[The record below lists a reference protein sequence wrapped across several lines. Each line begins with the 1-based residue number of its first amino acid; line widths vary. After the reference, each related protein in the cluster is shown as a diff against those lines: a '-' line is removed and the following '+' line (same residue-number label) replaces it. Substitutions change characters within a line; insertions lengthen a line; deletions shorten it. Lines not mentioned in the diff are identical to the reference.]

1 MDNTGDNKIIGDDY
15 VVFLDKKIGSGSFSN
30 VYLGIY
36 NNKDVAVK
44 IITSRSMN
52 SRLEKQLN
60 RELKII
66 NILTQYPH
74 VNILEYYK
82 TDTIDNYTIIIM
94 EYCKEGELKQLIS
107 NGLNENNIKNLLK
120 QLISAYLHL
129 LKFSIVHRD
138 IKPANILLANNGNLK
153 LVDFG
158 LAKVL
163 ATDMTKTICGSPL
176 YMAPEVLYKQ
186 DYDST
191 ADIWSIGIL
200 LYEMTYG
207 FTPFNKSKDINS
219 LKFNILKNTIPFPDK
234 NVVGDVVSNDCK
246 ELIKA
251 LLSIEKNDRIDWTT
265 INNHKWL
272 TNYKMLHINNSIQKQ
287 SNNFTD
293 TEEYTKKLLENIGK
307 KLSNNIRHIPIMGN
321 ESFSENDVFETE
333 LNIKNT
339 TNDSKKNDNIDNSN
353 IMGSK
358 VIDSYISIENKPTK
372 SIPIPSKNIIKSNSD
387 YTDFDFVNYPKNIN
401 IYNNSNLSITDYLYS
416 RSAPIANTIIN
427 SINSLG
433 ESAKKYI

>member
-1 MDNTGDNKIIGDDY
+1 
-15 VVFLDKKIGSGSFSN
+15 
-30 VYLGIY
+30 
-36 NNKDVAVK
+36 
-44 IITSRSMN
+44 
-52 SRLEKQLN
+52 
-60 RELKII
+60 
-66 NILTQYPH
+66 
-74 VNILEYYK
+74 
-82 TDTIDNYTIIIM
+82 
-94 EYCKEGELKQLIS
+94 
-107 NGLNENNIKNLLK
+107 
-120 QLISAYLHL
+120 
-129 LKFSIVHRD
+129 
-138 IKPANILLANNGNLK
+138 
-153 LVDFG
+153 
-158 LAKVL
+158 
-163 ATDMTKTICGSPL
+163 MTKTICGSPL

-307 KLSNNIRHIPIMGN
+307 N
-321 ESFSENDVFETE
+321 
-333 LNIKNT
+333 
-339 TNDSKKNDNIDNSN
+339 
-353 IMGSK
+353 
-358 VIDSYISIENKPTK
+358 
-372 SIPIPSKNIIKSNSD
+372 
-387 YTDFDFVNYPKNIN
+387 
-401 IYNNSNLSITDYLYS
+401 
-416 RSAPIANTIIN
+416 
-427 SINSLG
+427 
-433 ESAKKYI
+433 